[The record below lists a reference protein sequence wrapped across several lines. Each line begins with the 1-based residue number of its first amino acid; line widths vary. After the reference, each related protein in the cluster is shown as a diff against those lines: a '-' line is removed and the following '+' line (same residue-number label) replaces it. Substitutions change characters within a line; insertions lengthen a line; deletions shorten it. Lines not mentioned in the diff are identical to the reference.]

1 MVIDSVSFIGAS
13 DKARS
18 LLFAL
23 MRQHNGS
30 NNGHL
35 HLASGWLVKHGW
47 RSKSNNEKA
56 RDELIDRGLIIQTA
70 KGGLNMGADL
80 FALTWYDISKYVG
93 LDISSRTYQR
103 SKYLLCDLSPTERRK
118 PPVKKNMRPDYQA
131 SADPTIGL
139 ATKTTAPTIGAK
151 RCNIYR
157 IAVPTI
163 GNNVITPLPVN
174 YSLKRIAGAK
184 DKHSYDGN

>member
-1 MVIDSVSFIGAS
+1 MRMV
-13 DKARS
+13 
-18 LLFAL
+18 
-23 MRQHNGS
+23 
-30 NNGHL
+30 
-35 HLASGWLVKHGW
+35 
-47 RSKSNNEKA
+47 
-56 RDELIDRGLIIQTA
+56 
-70 KGGLNMGADL
+70 DL
-80 FALTWYDISKYVG
+80 ISKKRDG
-93 LDISSRTYQR
+93 HELTTEEISFFIDGYTNG
-103 SKYLLCDLSPTERRK
+103 TI
-118 PPVKKNMRPDYQA
+118 PDYQA